1 VSLFHTTA
9 PERTGRSQGAGAAHT
24 DVKSPWKSSPVT
36 LGQRDRWLIDS
47 LLLICL
53 FAFVCVIANRPAAS
67 VDEDLWWHMST
78 GAWILKHRTVPTHD
92 VFAAYTAGKPWI
104 AYTWLFDVISSKIYS
119 AGGLHGILTL
129 TMSLTIGFIA
139 ALVFLLARYATML
152 RAVSLTFIVVL
163 ATIPLIS
170 PRPWLFTCIFF
181 VLELHFLLR
190 ARDRSEPGWL
200 LPVVPLIALWANL
213 HIQFVYGL
221 AVIGLFA
228 VERPLA
234 RTLKWDPASA
244 KLRARWFWILLTA
257 SILGTL
263 INPYGW
269 RLYAVVAEY
278 ATQSAPLQVV
288 QEMQAMQFREI
299 SDWAVLFLASAALFA
314 LGYARRKCTLML
326 SLMAVALWF
335 GFHTAR
341 DVWFLAVV
349 SALAIA
355 CPSEQPKVALSNL
368 RLMQL
373 AIALPPAMALAIAV
387 LDSSGASLKQLQ
399 EAAAKRFPV
408 KAAEYIESHALKAP
422 LYNPYGWGGYL
433 IWRLPA
439 MPVSIDGRADLQGDA
454 RVARFA
460 ATWTGRGSWAADPEL
475 MRANTIILESDCGLA
490 SILRS
495 DQRFRLLY
503 DDGLA
508 SVFQPVRAADT
519 EPPNRVSGKKK
530 AAL

>member
-1 VSLFHTTA
+1 M
-9 PERTGRSQGAGAAHT
+9 
-24 DVKSPWKSSPVT
+24 T
-36 LGQRDRWLIDS
+36 LGQRDGWLIDS

-67 VDEDLWWHMST
+67 VDEDLWLHVRT
-78 GAWILKHRTVPTHD
+78 GAWILKHQAVPIHD

-104 AYTWLFDVISSKIYS
+104 AYTWLFDVITFKIYT

-152 RAVSLTFIVVL
+152 RAISLTFIVVL

-170 PRPWLFTCIFF
+170 PRPWLFTCLFF
-181 VLELHFLLR
+181 VLELHFLLQ

-221 AVIGLFA
+221 GVIGLFA
-228 VERPLA
+228 LERPLA
-234 RTLKWDPASA
+234 AALKWDPESA
-244 KLRARWFWILLTA
+244 KLRARWFWVLLTV
-257 SILGTL
+257 STLGTL
-263 INPYGW
+263 VNPYGW
-269 RLYAVVAEY
+269 RLYTVVAEY

-314 LGYARRKCTLML
+314 LGCTRRRSALTL
-326 SLMAVALWF
+326 SLMAVSLWF

-349 SALAIA
+349 SALAAA
-355 CPSEQPKVALSNL
+355 CASEQPKLALGKF
-368 RLMQL
+368 RFIQL
-373 AIALPPAMALAIAV
+373 GIALPPAIAVAIAV
-387 LDSSGASLKQLQ
+387 LHSSGASQTALQ
-399 EAAAKRFPV
+399 EASAKRFPV
-408 KAAEYIESHALKAP
+408 KAAEYIESHGLKAP

-433 IWRLPA
+433 IWRLPG

-454 RVARFA
+454 RVARFVT
-460 ATWTGRGSWAADPEL
+460 TWTGRRGWADDPEL
-475 MRANTIILESDCGLA
+475 MSANTILLESDCGLA
-490 SILRS
+490 SVLRS
-495 DQRFRLLY
+495 DKRFRLLY

-508 SVFQPVRAADT
+508 SVFQRMRIPDPQ
-519 EPPNRVSGKKK
+519 PPSGDSSKEK